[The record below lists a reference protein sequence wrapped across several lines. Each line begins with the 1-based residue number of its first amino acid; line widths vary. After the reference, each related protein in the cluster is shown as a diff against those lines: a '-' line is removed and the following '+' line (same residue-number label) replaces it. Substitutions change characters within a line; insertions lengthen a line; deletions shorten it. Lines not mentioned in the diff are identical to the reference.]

1 MRVPSIKQSDDS
13 LIGELTAANV
23 LLVTVSLLATT
34 LVAGLNLS
42 VTEHPRQFAILV
54 LTVILTLC
62 VNLWMLQRRFAPL
75 QHLIDSIERID
86 PAEPATFEVA
96 PDEVEEIDR
105 LARSFQGL
113 LARIESERVRTG
125 KLVLRAQEEE
135 RRRVARDL
143 HDEVNQALTA
153 ILLRL
158 EALAQTTP
166 PERVEE
172 VAELK
177 RLATRAMDELLTLAR
192 QLRPTVLDDHGLL
205 PALQAQVR
213 GFEATTGIEAK
224 LVSVGDPARLDDD
237 TQTAVYRVA
246 QEALS
251 NASRHGAPSS
261 VELEL
266 RTAGQGVE
274 LHIRDDG
281 RGFDPV
287 AARRAGLGLDG
298 MAERARLIGG
308 EFDLRSSPGAGTE
321 ITLRVP

>member
-23 LLVTVSLLATT
+23 LLVTISLLAMTIA
-34 LVAGLNLS
+34 AGLDLS
-42 VTEHPRQFAILV
+42 VAEHPRQFAILA
-54 LTVILTLC
+54 LTIVLTLC
-62 VNLWMLQRRFAPL
+62 VNIWMLRRRFAPL
-75 QHLIDSIERID
+75 QHLIDSIELID

-96 PDEVEEIDR
+96 PDDVEEIDR
-105 LARSFQGL
+105 LAQSFQGL
-113 LARIESERVRTG
+113 LQRIETERVRTG

-158 EALAQTTP
+158 EALAQNAP

-177 RLATRAMDELLTLAR
+177 KLATRAMDELLNLAR

-213 GFEATTGIEAK
+213 SFEASSGIEAK
-224 LVSVGDPARLDDD
+224 FVANGDPATLDDD

-251 NASRHGAPSS
+251 NAGRHGGATS
-261 VELEL
+261 VELEVTTTG
-266 RTAGQGVE
+266 TAVE
-274 LHIRDDG
+274 LLVRDDG

-287 AARRAGLGLDG
+287 SARRSGLGLEG
-298 MAERARLIGG
+298 MAERARLVGG
-308 EFDLRSSPGAGTE
+308 ELDLRSSPGAGTE
-321 ITLRVP
+321 IHLRVP

>member
-1 MRVPSIKQSDDS
+1 M
-13 LIGELTAANV
+13 A
-23 LLVTVSLLATT
+23 
-34 LVAGLNLS
+34 
-42 VTEHPRQFAILV
+42 EHPRQFGILA
-54 LTVILTLC
+54 LTIVLTLC

-75 QHLIDSIERID
+75 QHLIDSIELID
-86 PAEPATFEVA
+86 PAEPSTFEVL
-96 PDEVEEIDR
+96 PTTVEEIDR

-113 LARIESERVRTG
+113 LHRVENERVRTG

-158 EALAQTTP
+158 EALAQGAS

-172 VAELK
+172 IAELK
-177 RLATRAMDELLTLAR
+177 RLATQAMDELLAPCPPAAPDGPR
-192 QLRPTVLDDHGLL
+192 RPR
-205 PALQAQVR
+205 PAPGAPGASE
-213 GFEATTGIEAK
+213 GFRSSTGIDTKFTA
-224 LVSVGDPARLDDD
+224 VGDPAGLDDD

-251 NASRHGAPSS
+251 NASRHGAAHL

-266 RTAGQGVE
+266 TTDGPSVE
-274 LHIRDDG
+274 LHVRDDG

-287 AARRAGLGLDG
+287 AARRSGLGLEG
-298 MAERARLIGG
+298 MAERARLVGG
-308 EFDLRSSPGAGTE
+308 ELDLRSSPGGGTE
-321 ITLRVP
+321 ICLRVP